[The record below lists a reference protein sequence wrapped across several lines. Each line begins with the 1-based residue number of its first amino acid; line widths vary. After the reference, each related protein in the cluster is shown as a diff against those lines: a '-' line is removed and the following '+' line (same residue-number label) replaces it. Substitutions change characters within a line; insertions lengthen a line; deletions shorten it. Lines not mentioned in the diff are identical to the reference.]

1 MSIVKASIAC
11 AVSAALVGTAGIAG
25 AQSNQSGNKTIATVV
40 KITGETWF
48 NRMEDGVK
56 AFGASTPGVA
66 TAQYGPPKADAALQ
80 TKIIDD
86 LIAKKV
92 DAITVV
98 PMDPSTLEGVLKR
111 AMDRGIKVV
120 THEADNAKNTHV
132 DIEAFDNKA
141 FGARFNERL
150 AKCMGG
156 AGKWT
161 SFVGSLGSLTHV
173 QWADGGAENAK
184 KYPKMVLVDAK
195 NESFN
200 DANKAYEK
208 AKEILRK
215 HPDIKGFQGGAAID
229 VLGIGRAIEEA
240 GLQGKI
246 CVIGLGLPKDSGK
259 YLESGAIQGIGFW
272 DPQEAGVVMNK
283 VAKML
288 LDGQQITDG
297 MDLGVPGYHKVKVKK
312 GPGKGIIVVG
322 EAWIDVDKSN
332 YKNYPF

>member
-1 MSIVKASIAC
+1 MSFAKKAVAC
-11 AVSAALVGTAGIAG
+11 AVAMGLVAGTGAVL
-25 AQSNQSGNKTIATVV
+25 AQSGAKTITTVV
-40 KITGETWF
+40 KVTGETWF
-48 NRMEDGVK
+48 ARMEEGVK
-56 AFGASTPGVA
+56 AFGSSTPGV
-66 TAQYGPPKADAALQ
+66 TTNQFGPPKADAALQ
-80 TKIIDD
+80 GKIIED

-98 PMDPSTLEGVLKR
+98 PMDPAAIEGVLKR

-120 THEADNAKNTHV
+120 LHEADTSKNADV
-132 DIEAFDNKA
+132 DIEAFDNKE

-150 AKCMGG
+150 ATCMGK

-184 KYPKMVLVDAK
+184 KYPQMQLVDAK

-200 DANKAYEK
+200 DANKAYDK

-215 HPDIKGFQGGAAID
+215 HPDIKGFQGGSAID
-229 VLGIGRAIEEA
+229 VLGIGRAVEEA
-240 GLQGKI
+240 GLQGKV

-272 DPQEAGVVMNK
+272 DPKDAGFVMNK

-288 LDGQQITDG
+288 LDGEKIVDG
-297 MDLGVPGYHKVKVKK
+297 MDLGVPGYNKVTVKK

-322 EAWIDVDKSN
+322 QAWIDVDKSN
-332 YKNYPF
+332 YKDYPF

>member
-1 MSIVKASIAC
+1 MSFTRKIVAC
-11 AVSAALVGTAGIAG
+11 AVSLGLVAGSGLAL
-25 AQSNQSGNKTIATVV
+25 AQDRTITTVV

-48 NRMEDGVK
+48 NRMEEGVK
-56 AFGASTPGVA
+56 AFGAETPDVNA
-66 TAQYGPPKADAALQ
+66 SQFGPPKADAALQ
-80 TKIIDD
+80 GRIIED
-86 LIAKKV
+86 LIARKV

-98 PMDPSTLEGVLKR
+98 PMDPSALEGVLKR

-120 THEADNAKNTHV
+120 THEADNAKNTDV
-132 DIEAFDNKA
+132 DIEAFDNKE

-150 AKCMGG
+150 ANCMGK

-173 QWADGGAENAK
+173 QWADGGEENAR
-184 KYPKMVLVDAK
+184 KYPGMVLVDAK

-208 AKEILRK
+208 AKELLRK
-215 HPDIKGFQGGAAID
+215 HPDLKGFQGGSAID

-240 GLQGKI
+240 GLEGKI
-246 CVIGLGLPKDSGK
+246 CVIGLGLPNDSGK

-272 DPQEAGVVMNK
+272 DPKDAGLVMNK
-283 VAKML
+283 IAKLL
-288 LDGQQITDG
+288 LDGKEITDG
-297 MDLGVPGYHKVKVKK
+297 MDLGVPGYNKVRVKK

>member
-1 MSIVKASIAC
+1 MSFTRKVIAC
-11 AVSAALVGTAGIAG
+11 AVSLGFVAGAGIAVAQG
-25 AQSNQSGNKTIATVV
+25 ANKTITTVV

-48 NRMEDGVK
+48 NRMEEGVK
-56 AFGASTPGVA
+56 AFGVENPSVA
-66 TAQYGPPKADAALQ
+66 TSQFGPPKADAALQ
-80 TKIIDD
+80 GRIIED
-86 LIAKKV
+86 LIARKV

-98 PMDPSTLEGVLKR
+98 PMDPSALEGVLKR

-132 DIEAFDNKA
+132 DIEAFDNKE

-150 AKCMGG
+150 ANCMGK

-173 QWADGGAENAK
+173 QWADGGAENAR
-184 KYPKMVLVDAK
+184 KYPGMTLVDAK

-215 HPDIKGFQGGAAID
+215 HPDIKGFQGGSAID

-240 GLQGKI
+240 GLEGKI
-246 CVIGLGLPKDSGK
+246 CVIGLGLPNDSGK

-272 DPQEAGVVMNK
+272 DPKDAGLVMNK
-283 VAKML
+283 IAQL
-288 LDGQQITDG
+288 LLEGKEITDG
-297 MDLGVPGYHKVKVKK
+297 MDLGVPGYNKVSVKK
-312 GPGKGIIVVG
+312 GPGQGIIVVG
-322 EAWIDVDKSN
+322 QAWIDVDKNN
-332 YKNYPF
+332 YKDYPF